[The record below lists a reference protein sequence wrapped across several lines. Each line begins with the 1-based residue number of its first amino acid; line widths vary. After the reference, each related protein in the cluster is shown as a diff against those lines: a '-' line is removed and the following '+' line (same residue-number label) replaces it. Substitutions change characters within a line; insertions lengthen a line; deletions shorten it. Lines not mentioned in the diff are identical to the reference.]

1 MKTIKI
7 TKIVLSL
14 LVTTALF
21 VGCSNDDNTASNS
34 LKGEGF
40 GQYGINFAG
49 TFVQKDQMARPAIN
63 TVFIGP
69 GAPKDAFNGTIPSQM
84 GATYQSVFQSRLLA
98 LNPGYT
104 TNALGLD
111 ATTLTSILSTDVL
124 NVSKTAPTTFFDG
137 TNVLTGRALTDDV
150 IDVELL
156 LIFGGPTGG
165 DNPGLTSDHV
175 NGNDKPFLGSFPYLN
190 SAW

>member
-1 MKTIKI
+1 MKTNKL
-7 TKIVLSL
+7 TKIVFGLMFTS
-14 LVTTALF
+14 ALF
-21 VGCSNDDNTASNS
+21 VGCSNDESISSENKN
-34 LKGEGF
+34 GNGP
-40 GQYGINFAG
+40 YGINFAG

-63 TVFIGP
+63 TVFIAS
-69 GAPKDAFNGTIPSQM
+69 GAPKDAFNAAIPSEM
-84 GATYQSVFQSRLLA
+84 GAAYQSIFQSRLLA

-111 ATTLTSILSTDVL
+111 AATLSSVLSTDVL

-137 TNVLTGRALTDDV
+137 TNVLTGRALADDV

-156 LIFGGPTGG
+156 LIFGGPTGA
-165 DNPGLTSDHV
+165 DNPGLTSDNV
-175 NGNDKPFLGSFPYLN
+175 DANDKTFSSSFPYLA